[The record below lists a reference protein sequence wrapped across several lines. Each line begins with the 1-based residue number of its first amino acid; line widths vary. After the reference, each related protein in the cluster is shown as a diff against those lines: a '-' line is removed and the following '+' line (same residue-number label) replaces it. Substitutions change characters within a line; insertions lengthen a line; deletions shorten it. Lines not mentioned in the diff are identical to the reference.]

1 MKLDTHVL
9 ELLVLAAK
17 LAFELVNPVRQ
28 LFVHRLVITFLN
40 GLVLFVLVH
49 YVVVSFLPVFRGRT
63 DLNVELH
70 HL

>member
-1 MKLDTHVL
+1 
-9 ELLVLAAK
+9 
-17 LAFELVNPVRQ
+17 
-28 LFVHRLVITFLN
+28 
-40 GLVLFVLVH
+40 LVH